1 MSGDAARHR
10 RDGVGVWSRIAS
22 VVLAVVLVGSV
33 LAVAPA
39 TAQDG
44 ADTFIVEQGGQCTE
58 VTALGDGSQSV
69 EAFYDY
75 EALDDRANY
84 SSLGTIDMQIDQTSQ
99 LFVYRGS
106 EGLSLVFLHDAIDEP
121 NGFVATADL
130 SGLPADGEWPV
141 EDDSY
146 TNRDDVFEHD
156 NDTSHIEWFSNG
168 GRTDGAAF
176 RGLGSSNYRTITA
189 DVQFNEESN
198 NYPFEEW
205 DGAPEDNRIER
216 WILRSGSGETTELD
230 MSQPV
235 EISPGTCSGG
245 VETYTQTPTPTP
257 NGTNGT
263 TTGTTDGNTTGTVT
277 TATPTTTRTAT
288 PTQTATPTAT
298 ETATPT
304 PTPSPTATPT
314 ETATAT
320 ATATDAP
327 TATNAS
333 TATTDD
339 GSSGAF
345 GPGFGVV
352 AALVAATLLLAAV
365 GLVRR
370 LD

>member
-1 MSGDAARHR
+1 MSADTGAGGCGGA
-10 RDGVGVWSRIAS
+10 GVGSRVAS
-22 VVLAVVLVGSV
+22 VALALVLVGSA
-33 LAVAPA
+33 LAIGPA

-44 ADTFIVEQGGQCTE
+44 SGTFIVEQGGQCTE
-58 VTALGDGSQSV
+58 VTPLGDGSQSV

-84 SSLGTIDMQIDQTSQ
+84 SSLGTVDMQIDQVSQ

-146 TNRDDVFEHD
+146 TDRDDVFEHD
-156 NDTSHIEWFSNG
+156 DGTSHIEWVSNG

-176 RGLGSSNYRTITA
+176 RGLGSPNYRTVTV

-198 NYPFEEW
+198 RYPFGEW
-205 DGAPEDNRIER
+205 DSAPGENEIER
-216 WILRSGSGETTELD
+216 WIVRSGSGETTELD
-230 MSQPV
+230 MSQPG

-245 VETYTQTPTPTP
+245 IETYTPTPTPTP
-257 NGTNGT
+257 NETNGT
-263 TTGTTDGNTTGTVT
+263 ATESADNETTETVT
-277 TATPTTTRTAT
+277 TATRTAT
-288 PTQTATPTAT
+288 PTQTATPTPT

-304 PTPSPTATPT
+304 RTPTATPT
-314 ETATAT
+314 ETATVT
-320 ATATDAP
+320 ATATDVPA
-327 TATNAS
+327 ATNTS
-333 TATTDD
+333 TMPGD
-339 GSSGAF
+339 GSSSVL

-352 AALVAATLLLAAV
+352 AALAAALALLAVV
-365 GLVRR
+365 GLARR
-370 LD
+370 ID